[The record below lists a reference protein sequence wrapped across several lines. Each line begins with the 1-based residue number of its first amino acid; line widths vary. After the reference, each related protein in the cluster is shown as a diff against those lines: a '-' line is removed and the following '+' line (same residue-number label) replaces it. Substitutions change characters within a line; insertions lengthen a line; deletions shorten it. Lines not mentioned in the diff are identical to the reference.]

1 MEFRNELEFD
11 LDAMENEILNGRG
24 REQYLKFRKATTGEL
39 NATEGIDR
47 IIHNQIKKIVDINEP
62 VAAYLMG
69 RFRKDKRCGHDL
81 ENSVSLWV
89 MSSTDMHLIPFL
101 KILSRELGPEGQK
114 WCENCILSISSKANE
129 KGTQS
134 ITNDRIM

>member
-47 IIHNQIKKIVDINEP
+47 IIHNQIKK
-62 VAAYLMG
+62 
-69 RFRKDKRCGHDL
+69 
-81 ENSVSLWV
+81 
-89 MSSTDMHLIPFL
+89 
-101 KILSRELGPEGQK
+101 
-114 WCENCILSISSKANE
+114 
-129 KGTQS
+129 
-134 ITNDRIM
+134 